1 MCQGFIV
8 LFSFLSLLF
17 GYDEAEIVFAG
28 DAMMHKA
35 QIEAARQSDG
45 SYDFDEYFSEID
57 GYIGSADY
65 AVVNLE
71 TPVSAPPHT
80 GYPCFN
86 APEEYIDA
94 LADAGF
100 DLFLTANNH
109 TLDRRDRG
117 LVSTID
123 NLDKRNLDHIGTY
136 KDSEHRSS
144 AMPFIKTVNN
154 IKVAF
159 LNYTYGTNGITPGNK
174 VKVDYI
180 DRKLIKGDIEAA
192 RSAGAEYIIAC
203 IHWGNEYQLL
213 PSAEQKSLV
222 QFMRDNGVDAII
234 GGHPHVIQPMEITAG
249 DSRLL
254 TVYSLGNFIS
264 NMKTKDTR
272 GGALVRI
279 RITRGDDNKVR
290 LTDASYRLVYTEPA
304 TSNHNFRL
312 KWVDNSTDYR
322 AKSFSDSARD
332 IFKKHNKNIT
342 EDIPGHLSRILQTAN

>member
-8 LFSFLSLLF
+8 LFSLLSLLF

-45 SYDFDEYFSEID
+45 SYDFDEYFYDID

-86 APEEYIDA
+86 APGEYIDA

-117 LVSTID
+117 LVSTIE
-123 NLDKRNLDHIGTY
+123 NLDNRNLDHIGTY

-180 DRKLIKGDIEAA
+180 DRKLIKSDIEAA
-192 RSAGAEYIIAC
+192 RNAGAEYIIVC

-213 PSAEQKSLV
+213 PTAEQKSLA
-222 QFMRDNGVDAII
+222 QFMRDNGADAII
-234 GGHPHVIQPMEITAG
+234 GGHPHVIQPMEVTDG
-249 DSRLL
+249 DSKKL

-272 GGALVRI
+272 GGAMVRI
-279 RITRGDDNKVR
+279 RLTRGDDNKVR

-312 KWVDNSTDYR
+312 KWVDNSADYR
-322 AKSFSDSARD
+322 AKSFSESARN
-332 IFKKHNKNIT
+332 IFNKHNKNIT